1 LVSAIGN
8 SFTKDQASTFTA
20 EIFRGEAIFGDQR
33 TRTDFGETK
42 YTFGLDYVRPVGQAM
57 SLELGAQYLFTDT
70 GNDFSVSDRQGSDF
84 VIIPD
89 LTNDF
94 SFDQGVSAAYTTLG
108 YEDDTWGVKAGL
120 RLEHTGVNTL
130 LETTQETSQD
140 YLNLFPSI
148 HASYTA
154 SERISL
160 QAGYSRR
167 IYRPGLWELN
177 PFLNL
182 RNSFNVRTGNP
193 ELRPEYTD
201 SYEVTGIW
209 TAGALSTNL
218 SAYYRFTD
226 QAIDRVTFLEDG
238 INITRPI
245 NLGTT
250 QAAGLELNAK
260 LVAAEWLTFNTDM
273 NYNAFQ
279 REAELDGQNFDFSAD
294 QFWSR
299 LTAKA
304 KPMSSLELELTGN
317 YQSGYQTLQGRMSGT
332 GWLDLG
338 LRQKMAN
345 GRWVLNLSVR
355 DVFVTR
361 IAESQLQQPNFTLYD
376 WSRRG
381 RFVILGLSYGFGKG
395 EAMQFAGQKQF

>member
-1 LVSAIGN
+1 
-8 SFTKDQASTFTA
+8 
-20 EIFRGEAIFGDQR
+20 
-33 TRTDFGETK
+33 
-42 YTFGLDYVRPVGQAM
+42 M
-57 SLELGAQYLFTDT
+57 
-70 GNDFSVSDRQGSDF
+70 
-84 VIIPD
+84 
-89 LTNDF
+89 
-94 SFDQGVSAAYTTLG
+94 
-108 YEDDTWGVKAGL
+108 
-120 RLEHTGVNTL
+120 
-130 LETTQETSQD
+130 
-140 YLNLFPSI
+140 
-148 HASYTA
+148 
-154 SERISL
+154 
-160 QAGYSRR
+160 
-167 IYRPGLWELN
+167 
-177 PFLNL
+177 
-182 RNSFNVRTGNP
+182 
-193 ELRPEYTD
+193 
-201 SYEVTGIW
+201 TGIW
-209 TAGALSTNL
+209 TVGALSTNL

-304 KPMSSLELELTGN
+304 KPMSSLEIELTGN

-332 GWLDLG
+332 AWLDLG

-355 DVFVTR
+355 DVFITR